1 MLSGA
6 TASALAM
13 AGTAVLRIVVSSDSI
28 KKATATSQG
37 NKRFT
42 ASPGAAM
49 GAEAELDLPRLIL
62 PPFSLEMNSS
72 FIDVFA
78 MSNRN
83 DKDKK
88 QAVLNRAKDA
98 VVAHAISP

>member
-1 MLSGA
+1 M
-6 TASALAM
+6 
-13 AGTAVLRIVVSSDSI
+13 
-28 KKATATSQG
+28 KKATATSHG

-49 GAEAELDLPRLIL
+49 GAEAALELPGLIL
-62 PPFSLEMNSS
+62 PPFSLELNSS

-83 DKDKK
+83 DQDKK
-88 QAVLNRAKDA
+88 DAILNLAEDA
-98 VVAHAISP
+98 VVADAISP